1 MDDSD
6 AKINQNECVPL
17 SLEILFAQNSRTI
30 SCVNQRLISPV
41 SEESQDSSLLPA
53 VPDIYEIDLHS
64 NFISKIPETFF
75 RPFISLKVLNL
86 GANEL
91 KHIPNLRGLT
101 CLTELYLNNN
111 KIESLHHLDFL
122 PQLQIL
128 DLRANR
134 IESVTGLQNN
144 QNLQRY
150 GTIVLFRSAHV
161 NANLTWV
168 HNNNMTLGFLCP
180 AIVLPTFHCFL
191 ILRSSLFWV
200 FSAILC
206 TTRTK
211 LKRHSRHTVPT

>member
-64 NFISKIPETFF
+64 NFVSKIPETFF

-101 CLTELYLNNN
+101 Y
-111 KIESLHHLDFL
+111 
-122 PQLQIL
+122 
-128 DLRANR
+128 LRANR